1 MLRTLTMVA
10 AVSLVA
16 LTSSISIGKAEAHPW
31 GWHGGWGYH
40 YGWGPRYYGYGYT
53 PYFGPRCY
61 VSVYRLRQH
70 RLLLTALRL
79 AARTPASPPPRYKA
93 VHRKKTILGCYQNA
107 SGAAGRPQSAV
118 EVWKLAV
125 FSLQKQPARGA

>member
-1 MLRTLTMVA
+1 MLRTLTMAA

-40 YGWGPRYYGYGYT
+40 YGWGPRYYGYGYA

-61 VSVYRLRQH
+61 LSVYGN
-70 RLLLTALRL
+70 T
-79 AARTPASPPPRYKA
+79 
-93 VHRKKTILGCYQNA
+93 VCY
-107 SGAAGRPQSAV
+107 
-118 EVWKLAV
+118 
-125 FSLQKQPARGA
+125 